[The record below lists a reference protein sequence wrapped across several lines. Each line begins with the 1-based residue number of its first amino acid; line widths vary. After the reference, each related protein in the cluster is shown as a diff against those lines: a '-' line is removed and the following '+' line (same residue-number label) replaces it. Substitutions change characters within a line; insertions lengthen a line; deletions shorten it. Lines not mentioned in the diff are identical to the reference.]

1 MTKHYYKILGVSED
15 ASTEE
20 IEEAYVLLK
29 DKFNPVKNP
38 NSVFLREMS
47 EQLTEA
53 YDTLSNE
60 ERRIDY
66 DYDFLGKAKPKP
78 KVIPIIVFFK
88 CEKDSF
94 TEGEELLFSWEV
106 IDADIVRIEP
116 FGLLVDA
123 SGEQR
128 IKVQKGQEVIKL
140 KAINTSSEVV
150 IETDI
155 VLVYTPQTRQVG
167 VPPPYERS
175 LERRRNEDNT
185 RASNT
190 VYYPTTSGNRVGR
203 STLFLGLIGYLI
215 LVSIAF
221 AIIPRSAELITGLIA
236 IFIGIRCII
245 LIRKRFHDI
254 GQSGW
259 LMLLLLIP
267 FFQVIPALIL
277 LIFPGN
283 KGANKYGVRK

>member
-15 ASTEE
+15 ASTEV

-29 DKFNPVKNP
+29 DKFNSVKNP

-53 YDTLSNE
+53 YDTLGNE

-66 DYDFLGKAKPKP
+66 NFDFLGIAKPKP
-78 KVIPIIVFFK
+78 KVIPFITFFK
-88 CEKDSF
+88 CEKNSF
-94 TEGEELLFSWEV
+94 TEGEELLFCWEV
-106 IDADIVRIEP
+106 IDADIIRIEP

-128 IKVQKGQEVIKL
+128 IKIQKGQELIKL

-155 VLVYTPQTRQVG
+155 VLVYASQAREVG
-167 VPPPYERS
+167 VPPAYERS
-175 LERRRNEDNT
+175 LDRRRQEENT

-190 VYYPTTSGNRVGR
+190 VYYPTTSGNRIGR
-203 STLFLGLIGYLI
+203 SKLFLGLIGYLI
-215 LVSIAF
+215 LASITL
-221 AIIPRSAELITGLIA
+221 AIIPKSASLISGLIVL
-236 IFIGIRCII
+236 FIGIRCII
-245 LIRKRFHDI
+245 LIRKRLHDI

-267 FFQVIPALIL
+267 FFQVIPGLIL

-283 KGANKYGVRK
+283 KGANKYGIR